1 MISEDS
7 VIRFSERGVYSD
19 RVIRKLE
26 AVSTRVD
33 FRKGDRLLRCGDPVA
48 DVYLLKSGALK
59 QVCCLEEGG
68 TVVNT
73 LHYRPGESIIPTDF
87 DLYQENPSSGEIVA
101 LKKGSCLK
109 LSSQALREMMEGD
122 PAVTEGVI
130 RELNL
135 SRQWFIEIHYAKSR
149 YHNNLKE
156 LLEWLLRTE
165 PGLLTCAGLED
176 LASMLGVSYYHL
188 SRVRSELK
196 REKPELFEKSK

>member
-26 AVSTRVD
+26 AVSTKVD
-33 FRKGDRLLRCGDPVA
+33 FRKGDRLLQCGDPVT
-48 DVYLLKSGALK
+48 DVFLLMSGALK

-68 TVVNT
+68 TVVHT
-73 LHYRPGESIIPTDF
+73 LHYRPGESVIPTDF
-87 DLYQENPSSGEIVA
+87 DLYETKKSRGEIVA

-109 LSSQALREMMEGD
+109 VSGQALWEMMEGD
-122 PAVTEGVI
+122 PTVMEGVI